1 MTDYR
6 KDSSKNQSSGDENG
20 CPDDGKACICIWS
33 RYGARYRAIVRVII
47 SFLTG
52 GRVVVFCLRTRRTS
66 FLSAFFFCFS
76 CNTQSD
82 IVCRP
87 KRRIYLCPQAAS
99 TREPRR
105 ERKTRLN
112 QFQNSC
118 NFLLGKLY
126 QEAAPKVSVFQ
137 RQFN

>member
-66 FLSAFFFCFS
+66 FLSAFFFFAFLATIKVTLS
-76 CNTQSD
+76 ADLSEEF
-82 IVCRP
+82 
-87 KRRIYLCPQAAS
+87 IYA
-99 TREPRR
+99 PRR
-105 ERKTRLN
+105 PVRESQEEN
-112 QFQNSC
+112 A
-118 NFLLGKLY
+118 KL
-126 QEAAPKVSVFQ
+126 A
-137 RQFN
+137 